1 VIFGNLKCRFV
12 SRQDVIMAFGVYR
25 IAQHSRI
32 IICMHV
38 DKQMMN
44 QETSFECPSCSSDK
58 KVPHDV
64 LSTNN
69 KKLVIR
75 CTLCHTTQQV
85 ALPAR
90 FKNLKLRVIVSDYD
104 HSHMSWLELGALERP
119 HIGDEFI
126 VENSSVDAVRIT
138 GIEIDGG
145 VRTVEAK
152 AESIRTLWAQKIDK
166 VVVKIA
172 VHSGKTTKSHKVAFD
187 GEKRFVVGDKERF
200 GEVARIK
207 IKHGPV
213 FDRAG
218 QSASAKDIARVYIKD
233 ITRRSA
239 GRNQFS
245 FTRQKPSR
253 RR

>member
-1 VIFGNLKCRFV
+1 
-12 SRQDVIMAFGVYR
+12 
-25 IAQHSRI
+25 
-32 IICMHV
+32 
-38 DKQMMN
+38 MMN

-64 LSTNN
+64 LSTTK

-85 ALPAR
+85 ALPPR

-104 HSHMSWLELGALERP
+104 NSHVSWLELGALERL

-138 GIEIDGG
+138 AIELDGG
-145 VRTVEAK
+145 VRTVEAE
-152 AESIRTLWAQKIDK
+152 AESIRALWAQKIDK

-172 VHSGKTTKSHKVAFD
+172 VHSGKTTKSHKIAFD
-187 GEKRFVVGDKERF
+187 GEKRFVVGDKERL

-207 IKHGPV
+207 IKHVPL
-213 FDRAG
+213 FDRVG
-218 QSASAKDIARVYIKD
+218 QSASAKDIARVYIKN
-233 ITRRSA
+233 TTKRSA
-239 GRNQFS
+239 DRNQFS
-245 FTRQKPSR
+245 FTRHKPTPVSYTHLTLPTNR
-253 RR
+253 EV